1 MKTGK
6 TVITDPFWLR
16 YRSVVRH
23 EMIPYQWK
31 VLNDEIDVNIE
42 RERNDSSIPNEKSHA
57 LENFRIAAGIHEGHH
72 YGWVFQDSDVY
83 KWLEAVAYSLMEEP
97 DESLKK
103 MADSVVDLIAQAQED
118 DGYLGTYFTIE
129 EPYRKFKSLMNSHE
143 LYCAGHFME
152 AAAAYYEAVGN
163 QTKRSRSVL

>member
-16 YRSVVRH
+16 YRSVVRR

-42 RERNDSSIPNEKSHA
+42 RERNDSSIPNEKGHA

-103 MADSVVDLIAQAQED
+103 MADSVVDLIAQAQ
-118 DGYLGTYFTIE
+118 
-129 EPYRKFKSLMNSHE
+129 
-143 LYCAGHFME
+143 
-152 AAAAYYEAVGN
+152 
-163 QTKRSRSVL
+163 

>member
-83 KWLEAVAYSLMEEP
+83 KWLEAVAYSLRWHP
-97 DESLKK
+97 DPELEKT
-103 MADSVVDLIAQAQED
+103 ADETIDLIASAQQFIINRVLDAQEAKQGSGD
-118 DGYLGTYFTIE
+118 
-129 EPYRKFKSLMNSHE
+129 PARN
-143 LYCAGHFME
+143 
-152 AAAAYYEAVGN
+152 
-163 QTKRSRSVL
+163 